1 MTSHNSNLFF
11 LQGLNDVQ
19 VYNGVP
25 PPPPSEPC
33 PSLPS
38 VCPAPGSLGGPPP
51 QLAPPPGFSDSDSQH
66 SMSDTDSLGSEPG
79 PFNRFGFSRVS
90 KPRSLAQDRMM
101 PQVSVTW
108 KMFDDGLNQT
118 DSHNP

>member
-1 MTSHNSNLFF
+1 MFKLFF

-38 VCPAPGSLGGPPP
+38 VCPAPGSLGAPPP

-79 PFNRFGFSRVS
+79 RGFNRFGFSRVS

-101 PQVSVTW
+101 PQVSVAW
-108 KMFDDGLNQT
+108 KIFYDVLNE
-118 DSHNP
+118 